1 MSAFFVYLKLIIM
14 EERKQQWLELQAKVF
29 DSGLLAEFA
38 EFYLENPGL
47 SIEELDRQFSIEWDI

>member
-1 MSAFFVYLKLIIM
+1 M

-29 DSGLLAEFA
+29 DSGLIAEFA
-38 EFYLENPGL
+38 EFYLENPDL

>member
-1 MSAFFVYLKLIIM
+1 MD
-14 EERKQQWLELQAKVF
+14 ERKQKWLELQAKVF
-29 DSGLLAEFA
+29 DSGLTAEFA